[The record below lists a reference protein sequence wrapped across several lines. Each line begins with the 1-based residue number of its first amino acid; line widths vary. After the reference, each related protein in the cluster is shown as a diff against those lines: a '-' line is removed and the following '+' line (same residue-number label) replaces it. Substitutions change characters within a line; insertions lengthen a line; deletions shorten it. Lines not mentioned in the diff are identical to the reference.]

1 MDDNGIRPAAGPSSA
16 PMRLFTPNAQNEL
29 VELVDEDDI
38 SGHGDKRKKEE
49 EQEESLEEFVQRRKK
64 GKSKKNEDEA
74 PVSAGTLLHDVVIP
88 HVLVLPVASKR
99 RKDKYDEPLDDFLQR
114 RKKKKREAKSRDR
127 AKYLQTIVTDFFR
140 YTKVKQEKS
149 QTTHTHEQEVGSEVS
164 GNSVKDVLQ
173 SDQYK
178 FDASAVPQDDDI
190 QIVECFPA
198 PPAAAEEKT
207 QRIVTRRQYWKG
219 EARITG
225 QMRTTTS
232 LQLIHEEQPLELC
245 RRERNVTGSNTVVP
259 VKEEDVKGE
268 QSSVG
273 GLASTRASPISP
285 YDEHPLAFL
294 TERPNTVDGPRPRRS
309 LDPFLHRHIQI
320 ARPSIAQMS
329 EVNPFKMTGLQTSL
343 PSSSTPGVFWKSQ
356 QYGLQPIREHHE
368 EKSNDEDM
376 TQNSP
381 LVSNIPQTQLEKKMD
396 DEDDEDMSQ
405 NTQSEIITSIP
416 ETQLEDH
423 GDDAMSQRSPHME
436 MDVTSQGK
444 EVTQVELTSKN
455 NILPESSSLK
465 GNQEEEQL
473 NAQLQIEN
481 ASKSAEKEGV
491 SEEKHDE
498 REVSAESPP
507 TEASS
512 ELSSTLIPTDEAK
525 TPEKEDDSDDSPK
538 LTATEEAQTPEKDKI
553 SEASPKFT
561 PTEEPQSP
569 ENEQN
574 KVSEA
579 SPKFTPTEEP
589 QSPENDKDN
598 VSQPS
603 PKFTPTEEPQ
613 SPEKEQNKVSE
624 ASPKFTPT
632 EEPQSPENEQ
642 RQRFTSVSQ
651 VYTN

>member
-64 GKSKKNEDEA
+64 GKSKKNEAEA
-74 PVSAGTLLHDVVIP
+74 PVSAGTLLDDVVIP

-99 RKDKYDEPLDDFLQR
+99 KRKDKYDEPLNDFLQC
-114 RKKKKREAKSRDR
+114 RKKKKREAKSRDK

-329 EVNPFKMTGLQTSL
+329 EVNPFKMTGLQASL

-368 EKSNDEDM
+368 EKNNDEDM
-376 TQNSP
+376 SQNSP
-381 LVSNIPQTQLEKKMD
+381 LVSNIPQTQLENKMD
-396 DEDDEDMSQ
+396 DDDDEDMSQ

-416 ETQLEDH
+416 ETQLDDQ

-465 GNQEEEQL
+465 GNQEEEQS

-498 REVSAESPP
+498 REGSAESPP
-507 TEASS
+507 TEESS

-525 TPEKEDDSDDSPK
+525 TPEKEDHSDDSPKLTVTDEAKTPEKEDHSDDSPK
-538 LTATEEAQTPEKDKI
+538 LTATDEAKTPEKEDH
-553 SEASPKFT
+553 SDDSPKLTATDEAKT
-561 PTEEPQSP
+561 PERKILKS
-569 ENEQN
+569 
-574 KVSEA
+574 
-579 SPKFTPTEEP
+579 
-589 QSPENDKDN
+589 
-598 VSQPS
+598 
-603 PKFTPTEEPQ
+603 
-613 SPEKEQNKVSE
+613 
-624 ASPKFTPT
+624 
-632 EEPQSPENEQ
+632 
-642 RQRFTSVSQ
+642 
-651 VYTN
+651 